1 MPKYLGSTK
10 NEKESMTGE
19 EKRKAEETYRKFWND
34 EER

>member
-1 MPKYLGSTK
+1 MPKYLGIIK
-10 NEKESMTGE
+10 IEKESMTGE